1 MRVCAHRLM
10 FSCQCLCAV
19 QTSMSPVTRW
29 LTLITVGLVH
39 AAGQPPSEVVRDLAV
54 QSGLKR
60 LINEARPI
68 DPHLAKIAEAAGAYL
83 ATAENGV
90 LWRGKRKGK
99 TSGHRW
105 AECLLR

>member
-1 MRVCAHRLM
+1 M
-10 FSCQCLCAV
+10 Q
-19 QTSMSPVTRW
+19 
-29 LTLITVGLVH
+29 
-39 AAGQPPSEVVRDLAV
+39 GQPPSKVVRDLAF

-60 LINEARPI
+60 LIDEARLI
-68 DPHLAKIAEAAGAYL
+68 DPHLAEIAETAGAYL

-90 LWRGKRKGK
+90 LWRGKHKGP